1 MRLDKNQIII
11 ILSEEKRRLQREGID
26 AIALFGSFARGEAT
40 AYSDV
45 DIAIRKS
52 PDFVQ
57 RYGAYRYFDLITDL
71 KRRLR
76 QRLHRPVDIFD
87 LDSDSPMKEEIHREL
102 IYA

>member
-1 MRLDKNQIII
+1 MRPDKNQIIH
-11 ILSEEKRRLQREGID
+11 ILREEKRRLQREGID
-26 AIALFGSFARGEAT
+26 AIALFGSFARSEAT

-57 RYGAYRYFDLITDL
+57 RYGAYRYFDLIADL
-71 KRRLR
+71 KERLR

-87 LDSDSPMKEEIHREL
+87 LDSDSPMREEIKREL